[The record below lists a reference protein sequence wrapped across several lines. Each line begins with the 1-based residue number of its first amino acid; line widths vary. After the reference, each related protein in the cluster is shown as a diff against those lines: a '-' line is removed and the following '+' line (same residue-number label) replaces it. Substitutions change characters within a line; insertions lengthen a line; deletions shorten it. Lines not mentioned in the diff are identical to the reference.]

1 MAEHASALKQERSSR
16 KRHERNRAVL
26 SSLKTWVKKLHTA
39 LAAKKLDEARSLLLK
54 TTSAFDRAV
63 SKGII
68 HRNTAAR
75 RVSRL
80 TVKVK
85 KMLSAE
91 KSA

>member
-16 KRHERNRAVL
+16 RRHERNRAVL
-26 SSLKTWVKKLHTA
+26 SSLKTWVKKLNTA
-39 LAAKKLDEARSLLLK
+39 LSAKKPDEARSLLFK

-68 HRNTAAR
+68 HRNTASR
-75 RVSRL
+75 KVSRL

>member
-26 SSLKTWVKKLHTA
+26 SGLKTWVKKLNLA
-39 LAAKKLDEARSLLLK
+39 LSDKKLDEARSLLSK

-63 SKGII
+63 TKGII
-68 HRNTAAR
+68 HRNTASR
-75 RVSRL
+75 KVSRL